1 MVVVFIMILA
11 ASYIYVGTV
20 TDRSEQLYYRVGY
33 RHLSFL
39 SSQLCRKLLSPS
51 LSLLSSQFPE
61 NVNSPAEGVVIARV
75 AIEFVQG
82 LEFGVGDDEV
92 YYR

>member
-1 MVVVFIMILA
+1 MLVVFMILA
-11 ASYIYVGTV
+11 ASYIYLGTV
-20 TDRSEQLYYRVGY
+20 TDRSEQSYYMVGY
-33 RHLSFL
+33 RYLSFL
-39 SSQLCRKLLSPS
+39 SSQLRRKLLSPS

-61 NVNSPAEGVVIARV
+61 NVNSPAEGVVVARV